1 MGRVRVP
8 GLDISLSHL
17 QREVVTF
24 QKLVRDPQWMAR
36 DNHKKRRSVCDGL
49 TFLLLN
55 LGADVDQKAAWDL
68 FHQAMDEYHDRCDV
82 LHLRY

>member
-24 QKLVRDPQWMAR
+24 QRFVSDPQWMTRA
-36 DNHKKRRSVCDGL
+36 NHEKRRSVCDGL

-68 FHQAMDEYHDRCDV
+68 FHQVMDEYHDRCDV
-82 LHLRY
+82 LRLRY